1 MNISL
6 FIIVFIIVVFIKN
19 ESKKNNKKT
28 RKNKKPY
35 FNNTSSYK
43 KNLKPTNHKSQ
54 YNSFNKNHN
63 QEKIVNTTKIAEHFN
78 ISARE
83 LNKIFEELEWI
94 YKKDRWWLATELGE
108 KQGAKEYYDVK
119 RKTKYIKW
127 DSSVKD
133 NSELIDKI
141 SNKKPKQN
149 DNKQETEKK
158 MTNKEKKEKGD
169 AYEAYIAN
177 FFREQGYVVWEHG
190 KEKGVHDSSID
201 LIIKK
206 EQCIFFV
213 QCKNWD
219 KWKINHKEVKATRTD
234 VREYLKKN
242 KILWNLIKDYNN
254 KILYIT
260 PKECLTKS
268 AYTYIKEN
276 SEIVEYQVIPIK

>member
-1 MNISL
+1 M
-6 FIIVFIIVVFIKN
+6 
-19 ESKKNNKKT
+19 
-28 RKNKKPY
+28 
-35 FNNTSSYK
+35 SS
-43 KNLKPTNHKSQ
+43 
-54 YNSFNKNHN
+54 N
-63 QEKIVNTTKIAEHFN
+63 QITNTTKIAEHFN

-127 DSSVKD
+127 DSNVK
-133 NSELIDKI
+133 NNNELINKI
-141 SNKKPKQN
+141 SKKQKIKQ
-149 DNKQETEKK
+149 KI
-158 MTNKEKKEKGD
+158 TNKEKKEKGD
-169 AYEAYIAN
+169 IYEEYIAN

-190 KEKGVHDSSID
+190 KEKGVQDSSID

-206 EQCIFFV
+206 EQYIFFV

-242 KILWNLIKDYNN
+242 QVLWNLIKDYKT

-260 PKECLTKS
+260 PKECLTKG

-276 SEIVEYQVIPIK
+276 NDIVEYQIIPKK